1 MLPAQYFEII
11 CCPRCRGDLVQAGE
25 ERLRCLGCAAEYP
38 VVEGV
43 PVLLA
48 GGEDEVSRTVSS
60 FYEGAWKQTWRKSE
74 PAQPAQPAQQAE
86 QAQPAKL
93 AHDDSSDYGIRY
105 VRTTEYRFLAEF
117 QGRGGRKRFFLDAAC
132 GAFPRRD
139 FGKEYTYHVCLD
151 FTLEGLL
158 AARRL
163 MGERALCVCGSL
175 LRVPLKDGVFDGIL
189 ASHCVYHI
197 DKDLQG
203 TAVRELLRTLAPGGK
218 LVVFYANPDNVSSR
232 LLKRPA
238 GWPLRALLDRARRYA
253 PPPPPLATDT
263 PKDAPKDQAPVV
275 YCYLHP
281 IEAMMRELTS
291 VHPDAR
297 VSVRPLCLL
306 PYDQRAPLF
315 QQKGAFSALAYGI
328 CMGLEKLY
336 ERRPDMSY
344 YLTYIAERR
353 V

>member
-1 MLPAQYFEII
+1 MLPSQYFEII
-11 CCPRCRGDLVQAGE
+11 CCPRCRGDLAQVDEG
-25 ERLRCLGCAAEYP
+25 RLSCQGCAAEYP
-38 VVEGV
+38 VVEGM

-48 GGEDEVSRTVSS
+48 GSDDEVSRTVSS
-60 FYEGAWKQTWRKSE
+60 FYAGVWKVSKDPVPE
-74 PAQPAQPAQQAE
+74 PAAE
-86 QAQPAKL
+86 A
-93 AHDDSSDYGIRY
+93 AHDDASKYGWLY
-105 VRTTEYRFLAEF
+105 VWNTERRFVTEF
-117 QGRGGRKRFFLDAAC
+117 QREGRRRRFFLDAAC
-132 GAFPRRD
+132 GAFPRAD
-139 FGKEYTYHVCLD
+139 FAKEYTYHVCLD

-158 AARRL
+158 AARRS

-175 LRVPLKDGVFDGIL
+175 LQTPLKGGVFDGIL

-203 TAVRELLRTLAPGGK
+203 VAVRELLRTLAPGGK
-218 LVVFYANPDNVSSR
+218 LLIFYANPDNVSSR
-232 LLKRPA
+232 LLERRS
-238 GWPLRALLDRARRYA
+238 GWPLRALLGRARRHA

-263 PKDAPKDQAPVV
+263 DQGPTV

-281 IEAMMRELTS
+281 IETMMRELAS

-315 QQKGAFSALAYGI
+315 QQKGPFSALAYGI

-344 YLTYIAERR
+344 YLAYIAERR
-353 V
+353 EQSG

>member
-11 CCPRCRGDLVQAGE
+11 CCPRCRGDLAQASE
-25 ERLRCLGCAAEYP
+25 ERLRCQGCAAEYP

-48 GGEDEVSRTVSS
+48 GEGEDEVSHTVSS
-60 FYEGAWKQTWRKSE
+60 FYEEAWKQAWRKE
-74 PAQPAQPAQQAE
+74 PAQPAQPAKP
-86 QAQPAKL
+86 AQPAQPARPARP

-105 VRTTEYRFLAEF
+105 VRKTEYRFITEF
-117 QGRGGRKRFFLDAAC
+117 QNREGRKRFFLDAAC
-132 GAFPRRD
+132 GAFPRGD
-139 FGKEYTYHVCLD
+139 FGKEYAYHVCLD
-151 FTLEGLL
+151 FTLEGTL

-163 MGERALCVCGSL
+163 MGERALGVCGSL

-218 LVVFYANPDNVSSR
+218 LLIFYANPDNLSSR
-232 LLKRPA
+232 LLDTRP
-238 GWPLRALLDRARRYA
+238 GWPLRALLDRARRHA
-253 PPPPPLATDT
+253 PPPPPLATDV
-263 PKDAPKDQAPVV
+263 PKDQAPVV

-281 IEAMMRELTS
+281 IETMMRELAS

-315 QQKGAFSALAYGI
+315 QQERALSALAYGI

>member
-11 CCPRCRGDLVQAGE
+11 CCPRCRGDLVQVDDG
-25 ERLRCLGCAAEYP
+25 RLRCEGCAAEYP
-38 VVEGV
+38 VVEGI

-48 GGEDEVSRTVSS
+48 GGDGSGGEDEVSRAVSS
-60 FYEGAWKQTWRKSE
+60 FYSEAWKQAWRKSE
-74 PAQPAQPAQQAE
+74 E
-86 QAQPAKL
+86 DQPAKP
-93 AHDDSSDYGIRY
+93 AHDDASDYGIRY
-105 VRTTEYRFLAEF
+105 VRKTERRFIAELE
-117 QGRGGRKRFFLDAAC
+117 GKKGRKRFFLDAAC
-132 GAFPRRD
+132 GAFPRVA
-139 FGKEYTYHVCLD
+139 FGKGYTYHVCLD

-158 AARRL
+158 AAQRM

-175 LRVPLKDGVFDGIL
+175 LRAPLRDGVIDGIL

-203 TAVRELLRTLAPGGK
+203 VAVRELLRTLAPSGK
-218 LVVFYANPDNVSSR
+218 LVVFYANPDNVSSQ
-232 LLKRPA
+232 LLKTRP
-238 GWPLRALLDRARRYA
+238 GWPLRALLDRARRHA
-253 PPPPPLATDT
+253 PPPPALATDT
-263 PKDAPKDQAPVV
+263 DQGPTV

-281 IEAMMRELTS
+281 IETMMRELAS

-306 PYDQRAPLF
+306 PYEERAPLF

-344 YLTYIAERR
+344 YLTYMAERGEQSGR
-353 V
+353 